1 MSIVWRTSDGVMH
14 TVALP
19 DLSALFTAQAL
30 AALLSVLAD
39 LDKEHR
45 DAVVEDL
52 TLDTTAHW
60 NEVAVDE
67 AVEQAFF
74 ARPASAMLF
83 DTPSPT
89 RRP

>member
-39 LDKEHR
+39 LD
-45 DAVVEDL
+45 
-52 TLDTTAHW
+52 
-60 NEVAVDE
+60 
-67 AVEQAFF
+67 
-74 ARPASAMLF
+74 
-83 DTPSPT
+83 
-89 RRP
+89 